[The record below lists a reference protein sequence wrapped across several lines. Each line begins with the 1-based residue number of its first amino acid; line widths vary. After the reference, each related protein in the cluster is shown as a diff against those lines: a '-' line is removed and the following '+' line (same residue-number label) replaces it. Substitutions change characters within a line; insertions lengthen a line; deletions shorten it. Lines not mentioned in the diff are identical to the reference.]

1 MRRRLQ
7 KVMSKSES
15 ERGQLWHVIIVQK
28 TSPDA
33 SVTECS
39 FVLMSLTVT
48 RFLFSNTHFVKSEG
62 KFRVRL
68 PMRLAGVLSVPVYC
82 FEKPRFALVVVVV
95 VVVFMFVV
103 AAYFSL
109 AYGYVFGG
117 TLDGADRVVEG
128 KDQPSHSVACC
139 RKAPCSFS
147 CPHLMRTFHLYAF
160 SRCLSVAG
168 ATMCSQFAFGL
179 AR

>member
-68 PMRLAGVLSVPVYC
+68 LMRLAGVLSVPVYC
-82 FEKPRFALVVVVV
+82 FENPHSVLVVVVSCLLWLHTSRS
-95 VVVFMFVV
+95 FM
-103 AAYFSL
+103 A
-109 AYGYVFGG
+109 
-117 TLDGADRVVEG
+117 
-128 KDQPSHSVACC
+128 
-139 RKAPCSFS
+139 
-147 CPHLMRTFHLYAF
+147 
-160 SRCLSVAG
+160 
-168 ATMCSQFAFGL
+168 MCSVEPL
-179 AR
+179 MVPTE